1 MLEQTV
7 GQRTLS
13 VVDMCDNA
21 EVANFLHWA
30 AKIVG
35 ASRFQC
41 GIRNDKGKGK
51 DKGKFNRKC
60 NYKFN
65 RKGKLKLKLKRAMLL
80 YP

>member
-1 MLEQTV
+1 
-7 GQRTLS
+7 
-13 VVDMCDNA
+13 MCDNA

-41 GIRNDKGKGK
+41 GIRNDKGK